1 MPSRRPAEQRFSGM
15 GVCRNGVLRLPRRR
29 IARSVPGRS
38 KLPWHLF
45 SACANGIRKG
55 LKKKSPRPGRVAE
68 ADKPNAW
75 QTFGSGLITGASD
88 DDPSGIA
95 TYAQAGAQFGCKLGW
110 TMLLTYPLMVVIQ
123 SISARIGR
131 TTGRGIAGN
140 LREFYPNWLLQAIVT
155 LLFVANTL
163 NIGADLGA
171 MAEASRLLLP
181 RPSGWAYVLLYGAA
195 CVAGQVFLQHKSYMR
210 LLKWLTLS
218 LFSYFAAVCVVDVP
232 WQEFWRGLLWPQ
244 LRLDRELWL
253 TVVAIFGTT
262 ISPYLFFWQAAQEV
276 EDTKARPESQPLID
290 TPRQGA
296 KALSRIHVDALAG
309 MGISNL
315 VALAIMVTT
324 AATLHKNGNSNITSA
339 AQAAEALRPLAG
351 NAAFALFALGI
362 IGTGLLSVPVL
373 AGSAAYAIGEARK
386 WPVGLAR
393 LPLEAKAFYVT
404 IALATVLGGMLNVAA
419 VNPVRA
425 LVWAALV
432 NGIVAA
438 PVMVLL
444 VHMSSRRDIM
454 GKFKV
459 TGAAYG
465 LAWCATAVM
474 VVASVVFFALTL

>member
-1 MPSRRPAEQRFSGM
+1 MPAAE
-15 GVCRNGVLRLPRRR
+15 LRH
-29 IARSVPGRS
+29 S
-38 KLPWHLF
+38 
-45 SACANGIRKG
+45 N
-55 LKKKSPRPGRVAE
+55 KKHGTG
-68 ADKPNAW
+68 ADNRDGWTAL
-75 QTFGSGLITGASD
+75 GSGLVTGASD

-95 TYAQAGAQFGCKLGW
+95 TYAQAGAQFGFKLGW
-110 TMLLTYPLMVVIQ
+110 TLLLSYPLMVVIQ
-123 SISARIGR
+123 SICARVGR

-140 LREFYPNWLLQAIVT
+140 LREFYPNWLLQMIVV

-181 RPSGWAYVLLYGAA
+181 APRGWVYVLVYGLV
-195 CVAGQVFLQHKSYMR
+195 CTAGQVFLQHTAYIR

-218 LFSYFAAVCVVDVP
+218 LFSYFAAVCVVHVNWP
-232 WQEFWRGLLWPQ
+232 GVLRGLVWPQ
-244 LRLDRELWL
+244 LSLDRDLWL
-253 TVVAIFGTT
+253 TVVAILGTT

-276 EDTKARPESQPLID
+276 EDTKARPSARPLLE
-290 TPRQGA
+290 TPQQGR
-296 KALSRIHVDALAG
+296 KALARIRIDALAG

-315 VALAIMVTT
+315 VGLAIMVTT
-324 AATLHKNGNSNITSA
+324 AATLHEHGTSELTSA

-351 NAAFALFALGI
+351 NAAFALFAFGI

-393 LPLEAKAFYVT
+393 LPLEAKAFYAT
-404 IALATVLGGMLNVAA
+404 IALATLLGGMLNVAS

-432 NGIVAA
+432 NGVVAA

-444 VHMSSRRDIM
+444 VLMSSRTEIM
-454 GKFKV
+454 GEFKISSASRAV
-459 TGAAYG
+459 AWLATG
-465 LAWCATAVM
+465 TM
-474 VVASVVFFALTL
+474 VVASMVFFILTIGSAR